1 MDEALAFL
9 EKEIRAFENILAEL
23 DGNYDRIVLA
33 ISNFKLNKYK
43 VWILSII
50 LPFSNPYI
58 KAIGSM
64 SVCL

>member
-33 ISNFKLNKYK
+33 ILNFTKTE
-43 VWILSII
+43 
-50 LPFSNPYI
+50 FRF
-58 KAIGSM
+58 
-64 SVCL
+64 